1 MSEPKRP
8 SELPIPEAAR
18 IDSLLQGKIRELVT
32 GETKSGDAAAISRLI
47 RERADLMMP
56 EFLRGRLKA
65 S

>member
-1 MSEPKRP
+1 MTELKRP
-8 SELPIPEAAR
+8 ATLPIPEAAR
-18 IDSLLQGKIRELVT
+18 IDSELHGKIQGLVT
-32 GETKSGDAAAISRLI
+32 GEPKSGDAAAISRLI

>member
-18 IDSLLQGKIRELVT
+18 IDFELQGKIQELVT
-32 GETKSGDAAAISRLI
+32 GVTKSGDAAAISRLI
-47 RERADLMMP
+47 RERADLLMP
-56 EFLRGRLKA
+56 AFLRARLKA